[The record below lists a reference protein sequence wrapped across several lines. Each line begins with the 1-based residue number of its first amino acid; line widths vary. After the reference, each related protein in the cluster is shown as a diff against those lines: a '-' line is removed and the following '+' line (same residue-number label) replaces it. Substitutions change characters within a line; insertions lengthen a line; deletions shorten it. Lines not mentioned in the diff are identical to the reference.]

1 MPNLLCAGSHNPIH
15 HGWMTK
21 GPGRPTSSTLA
32 PFGERLRQAIDES
45 RFRNRAEFLAELR
58 MQPPVMYRYEKGEQ
72 SPRMQDVEAWA
83 RLLEV
88 SPAWLGMGT
97 GPMRTALLDAVT
109 LEATGT
115 VSYDE
120 DVEWAADQ
128 AGLDE
133 EQKAA
138 LARVQRSIGRASR
151 PLLLQAAM
159 EIRAEGRGKSVDP
172 PPAQKRQTAFDRRG
186 KKS

>member
-21 GPGRPTSSTLA
+21 GPGRPTTSTLA
-32 PFGERLRQAIDES
+32 PFGERLRQAIEES

-72 SPRMQDVEAWA
+72 SPRTQDVETWA
-83 RLLEV
+83 RLLDV
-88 SPAWLGMGT
+88 SPAWLGMGV
-97 GPMRTALLDAVT
+97 GPMRTIFLDPVT
-109 LEATGT
+109 VQATGT

-120 DVEWAADQ
+120 DVEWAAEQ
-128 AGLDE
+128 AGLDDD
-133 EQKAA
+133 QKAS

-159 EIRAEGRGKSVDP
+159 EIRAEARGRSVEAP
-172 PPAQKRQTAFDRRG
+172 PTKKRETAFDRRG
-186 KKS
+186 KNA